1 MNIINIFLHV
11 SQRNMNAQ
19 EWHPT
24 APRTKWK
31 KIGKCTNRESLAS
44 VRCAE
49 QARRNEPA
57 VVACVLSQTRNIPR
71 RERHD
76 SAESYGTI
84 GTCMWWKV
92 VSYYWAVRDQPY
104 RQFRPKLLTYASFEN
119 FAGIMEKI
127 GNIRGITYIRRCAIN
142 PTLLPRDRFRRAG
155 GWGREEISP
164 LPRYRNFV
172 LCKYFRFSLRQLF
185 KKRSNSIQSKLED
198 GDRA

>member
-1 MNIINIFLHV
+1 MD
-11 SQRNMNAQ
+11 
-19 EWHPT
+19 
-24 APRTKWK
+24 
-31 KIGKCTNRESLAS
+31 C
-44 VRCAE
+44 VRRAE

-57 VVACVLSQTRNIPR
+57 VVARVLSQTRNIPR

-104 RQFRPKLLTYASFEN
+104 RQFRPKLLTFASFEN

-142 PTLLPRDRFRRAG
+142 PTLLPRDRFRPGLR
-155 GWGREEISP
+155 GRGRKSRPSP
-164 LPRYRNFV
+164 ASGTSSCVTTFASLCVNYLRSDRIRYKVSWRTAIERN
-172 LCKYFRFSLRQLF
+172 
-185 KKRSNSIQSKLED
+185 
-198 GDRA
+198 A